1 MQQTELHTKLCFDQY
16 LYLVKN
22 QFWSMNR
29 AYHYFWKIFDK
40 TCPMCDVRRPSTELW
55 IQVSKPNIFPTL
67 SLHRLPL
74 EQPQNRLL
82 TQTHHIKQQVCHIV
96 ELLNNQVSN
105 QKILSFFNR
114 QYIPQMKEIIL
125 CIFIDDAGYCIIT
138 GFVFYIISYLCS
150 TFFVITHCWLSSV
163 RLKYKPCDLL

>member
-1 MQQTELHTKLCFDQY
+1 
-16 LYLVKN
+16 
-22 QFWSMNR
+22 MNR

-40 TCPMCDVRRPSTELW
+40 TCPVCDVRRPSTELW

-105 QKILSFFNR
+105 QKILSLFNR
-114 QYIPQMKEIIL
+114 QYISQINEIML
-125 CIFIDDAGYCIIT
+125 CIIIDDNVYVYVLCLCLLYFRRFSHIT
-138 GFVFYIISYLCS
+138 YL
-150 TFFVITHCWLSSV
+150 
-163 RLKYKPCDLL
+163 LKIYANVYSGLP

>member
-1 MQQTELHTKLCFDQY
+1 MAQVRYVSGGEKGDPY
-16 LYLVKN
+16 L
-22 QFWSMNR
+22 WT
-29 AYHYFWKIFDK
+29 IFYT
-40 TCPMCDVRRPSTELW
+40 TCPVCDVRRPSTELW

-105 QKILSFFNR
+105 QKILPFFKR
-114 QYIPQMKEIIL
+114 QYISQIKEIML
-125 CIFIDDAGYCIIT
+125 FHRWCWNIFICW
-138 GFVFYIISYLCS
+138 FFSHFYHRIYFLHNKLFLQY
-150 TFFVITHCWLSSV
+150 TFCNHSFSQ
-163 RLKYKPCDLL
+163 

>member
-1 MQQTELHTKLCFDQY
+1 
-16 LYLVKN
+16 
-22 QFWSMNR
+22 MNS
-29 AYHYFWKIFDK
+29 AYYYFWKIFDK
-40 TCPMCDVRRPSTELW
+40 TCPVCDVRRPSTELW

-105 QKILSFFNR
+105 QKILSLFNR
-114 QYIPQMKEIIL
+114 QYISQINEIML
-125 CIFIDDAGYCIIT
+125 CIFIDDAVYCICWSAGFDFYIT
-138 GFVFYIISYLCS
+138 LFVFTLIRSIKWRILVKVDIHIYLYNS
-150 TFFVITHCWLSSV
+150 PFFWENSNFNNNQIVI
-163 RLKYKPCDLL
+163 